1 MGTPKFSTF
10 IIGLVWVSFFAAIFG
25 GFISNLFVNYNVDYD
40 STQVERFN
48 KMEQLNLEVKSYQN
62 SSTSFTENTAVFDV
76 IGGYFSN
83 GYKTMKAALSSLD
96 LFKDMTTD
104 ALNTPALKKIPSIT
118 YLQTAIILT
127 VLILIIIGVLL
138 SAIVKKDL

>member
-10 IIGLVWVSFFAAIFG
+10 IIGLIWVSFFAAIFG
-25 GFISNLFVNYNVDYD
+25 GFISNLFVNYDVEYD
-40 STQVERFN
+40 STQVDRFN
-48 KMEQLNLEVKSYQN
+48 KLEQLNTEVSSYQN
-62 SSTSFTENTAVFDV
+62 STTSFKENTGVFDV

-83 GYKTMKAALSSLD
+83 GYKTMKVALGSLD

-104 ALNTPALKKIPSIT
+104 ALNTPAMNIPSIK

-127 VLILIIIGVLL
+127 VIILIIIGVLL